1 MTARPYPRVSV
12 IMATHNEEKFIERCV
27 LSVLEGTF
35 PHDQLEI
42 IVADGM
48 STDRT
53 REIVQRLARQYPC
66 VRLIDN
72 PERIAPTAFNRAIKA
87 SRGDTILL
95 LSAHSQIDPNYIRIV
110 LDRLE
115 QSGAD
120 MAGGIEVALPPDATL
135 HALIA
140 TAILGSRF
148 GVGSSYRT
156 RLKEG
161 YVDTVGPALYRREVF
176 ERIGLFDERLV
187 RNQDNELNARL
198 RAAGGR
204 VWMTVATR
212 TYYFGRG
219 TIAALL
225 RQNYRNGFYAMLNW
239 RITPA
244 SFSLRHAVP
253 VLFVAFVVLGAV
265 AAIFNDQLARIH
277 ASIHDL
283 PGAIYLFVLGLYVLL
298 VAVSAVGLAL
308 RHRRLAMLLT
318 FFIFPLLHLYY
329 GIGTLAGIFRF
340 GLARIRRIEPEK
352 LQPRPPA
359 T

>member
-35 PHDQLEI
+35 PLDQLEI

-53 REIVQRLARQYPC
+53 RDIVQRLARQYPC
-66 VRLIDN
+66 VQLIDN
-72 PERIAPTAFNRAIKA
+72 PERVAPTAFNRAIKA

-95 LSAHSQIDPNYIRIV
+95 LSAHSQIDPDFICIV
-110 LDRLE
+110 LDRLA

-120 MAGGIEVALPPDATL
+120 MAGGVEVALPPSDTL
-135 HALIA
+135 QARIA
-140 TAILGSRF
+140 TAILGCRF
-148 GVGSSYRT
+148 GVGSSFRT
-156 RLKEG
+156 RAKEG
-161 YVDTVGPALYRREVF
+161 YVDTIGPSLYRREVF
-176 ERIGLFDERLV
+176 ERIGLFDERLI

-212 TYYFGRG
+212 AYYFGRG

-225 RQNYRNGFYAMLNW
+225 RQNYRNGFYTMLNW

-253 VLFVAFVVLGAV
+253 LLFVLSLLAGAL
-265 AAIFNDQLARIH
+265 AILFDDQLARIH
-277 ASIHDL
+277 ASIEGL
-283 PGAIYLFVLGLYVLL
+283 LGLIYFSVLGLYVVLAATA
-298 VAVSAVGLAL
+298 AVMLAL

-318 FFIFPLLHLYY
+318 FFVFPLLHLCY

-340 GLARIRRIEPEK
+340 GLARICRIEPEK

>member
-42 IVADGM
+42 VIADGM

-72 PERIAPTAFNRAIKA
+72 PERIAPIAFNRAIKA

-95 LSAHSQIDPNYIRIV
+95 LSAHSQIDPDFIRIV

-120 MAGGIEVALPPDATL
+120 IAGGVEVALPPNDTL
-135 HALIA
+135 QARIA

-148 GVGSSYRT
+148 GVGLSFRT
-156 RLKEG
+156 RSKEG
-161 YVDTVGPALYRREVF
+161 YVDNVGPTFYRREVF

-204 VWMTVATR
+204 AWMTVATR
-212 TYYFGRG
+212 AYYFGRG

-244 SFSLRHAVP
+244 SFSPHHAVP
-253 VLFVAFVVLGAV
+253 VLFVFSLLVGAL
-265 AAIFNDQLARIH
+265 AIIFNNQLARIH

-283 PGAIYLFVLGLYVLL
+283 PGAIYLCVLGLYVLL
-298 VAVSAVGLAL
+298 AAVSAVGLAL
-308 RHRRLAMLLT
+308 RHRCLAMLLT
-318 FFIFPLLHLYY
+318 FFAFPLLHLAY
-329 GIGTLAGIFRF
+329 GIGTVMGIFRF
-340 GLARIRRIEPEK
+340 GLARIRKIEPEK

>member
-1 MTARPYPRVSV
+1 MTARPYPRVSAIV
-12 IMATHNEEKFIERCV
+12 ATHNEEKFIERCV

-42 IVADGM
+42 VVADGM

-53 REIVQRLARQYPC
+53 RDIVQGLARQHPC

-95 LSAHSQIDPNYIRIV
+95 LSAHSQIDPDYIRIV

-120 MAGGIEVALPPDATL
+120 MAGGVEVALPPDATL

-140 TAILGSRF
+140 TGILGSRF
-148 GVGSSYRT
+148 GVGANYCT
-156 RLKEG
+156 RPKEG
-161 YVDTVGPALYRREVF
+161 CVDTVGLSLYRREVF

-212 TYYFGRG
+212 AYYFGRG

-244 SFSLRHAVP
+244 SFSVRHCVP
-253 VLFVAFVVLGAV
+253 LLFVLFLLVGGALAFGHPY
-265 AAIFNDQLARIH
+265 LAW
-277 ASIHDL
+277 
-283 PGAIYLFVLGLYVLL
+283 GYLAVLGLYVLL
-298 VAVSAVGLAL
+298 AAVAAVGLTL

-318 FFIFPLLHLYY
+318 FFAFPLLHLGY

-340 GLARIRRIEPEK
+340 GLARLPDSRLEK
-352 LQPRPPA
+352 LEPRPPA